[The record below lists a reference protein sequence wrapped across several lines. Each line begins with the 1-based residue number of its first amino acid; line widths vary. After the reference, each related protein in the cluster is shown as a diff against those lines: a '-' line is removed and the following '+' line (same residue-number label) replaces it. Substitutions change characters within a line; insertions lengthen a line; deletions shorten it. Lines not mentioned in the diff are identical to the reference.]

1 MRKEKHLQI
10 SKLEAFTKAWQ
21 GTLNLDRTMQ
31 FLLLF
36 LLAPSAFGSR
46 ASSWI
51 HARIYATPQACLAK
65 TGVVELLGAA
75 EALNR
80 CAIHAHSV
88 SAVAYQSSQLT
99 VRTIGG
105 ASAGWERRSYTNTAC
120 QGAGAVTSLS
130 TDYTTACAGTQTLS
144 LSRMH
149 ALWESY
155 YLS

>member
-1 MRKEKHLQI
+1 MIYLKALDRPKSEANLQRNV
-10 SKLEAFTKAWQ
+10 TV
-21 GTLNLDRTMQ
+21 NLDRTMQ
-31 FLLLF
+31 RLLLF

-46 ASSWI
+46 ATSWI
-51 HARIYATPQACLAK
+51 HARIYATPEACLAK

-80 CAIHAHSV
+80 CAIHTHSV

-105 ASAGWERRSYTNTAC
+105 ASVGWERRSYTNTAC

-130 TDYTTACAGTQTLS
+130 ADYTTACAGTQTLS